1 MSANSV
7 KKNDS
12 LTFAFQAPIVLLC
25 VKNFRQIKFDSLF
38 DQRMIHELG
47 SIVN

>member
-25 VKNFRQIKFDSLF
+25 VKTSDKLNLTVYLIK
-38 DQRMIHELG
+38 E
-47 SIVN
+47 

>member
-12 LTFAFQAPIVLLC
+12 LTLAFQSPVVLLC
-25 VKNFRQIKFDSLF
+25 VKNFRQIKFDRVYL
-38 DQRMIHELG
+38 IKE
-47 SIVN
+47 